1 MEVRW
6 TPSRSFSPCWHPRA
20 WPTPIRS
27 TPHSHAQ
34 GEVVR
39 ASDGFVLVPG
49 YEAVNAVLRDAE
61 YQVDDAAYLDQIFP
75 DWRGHPALSTDSLL
89 NLNGADHTRVRT
101 LMARQFTHRRVQAL
115 EPAISALTDTLLDAM
130 ADRGSGGEPVD
141 FMREFAYALP
151 VAVIAELVGVQNWD
165 RETLKV
171 QARKLTAVLEPLAD
185 ENDLAAA
192 DVAAVDLAGM
202 FAVVTAERR
211 AAPRDDLASALAA
224 VAERE
229 AGRLSEAELVE
240 NLMLLLIAGFET
252 TTNLLGNGL
261 RILLD
266 DQAAADGVR
275 SGAVQPADFVEEVLR
290 YDAPVQQTGRRR
302 HTPGVLRGVDIEA
315 GEQII
320 VMLGA
325 ANRDPRRFA
334 DPGAFLPG
342 RADAGP
348 ASFGAGPHFCLGAAL
363 ARLEGSVAFG
373 KLLTRFPDIGAGGEP
388 QRRKGLTFRGF
399 ECLPV
404 TLR

>member
-1 MEVRW
+1 MDPEQIFLALLA
-6 TPSRSFSPCWHPRA
+6 PEGMADPYPLYA
-20 WPTPIRS
+20 AL
-27 TPHSHAQ
+27 HAQ
-34 GEVVR
+34 GEVIR
-39 ASDGFVLVPG
+39 AGNGFVLVPG

-61 YQVDDAAYLDQIFP
+61 YEVDDAAYLDQIFP
-75 DWRGHPALSTDSLL
+75 GWRGHPALSTDSLL

-115 EPAISALTDTLLDAM
+115 EPAISALTDALLDAM

-151 VAVIAELVGVQNWD
+151 VAVIAELVGVHDWD

-185 ENDLAAA
+185 EHDLAAA
-192 DVAAVDLAGM
+192 DVAAVELAGL
-202 FAVVTAERR
+202 FAAVTADRR
-211 AAPRDDLASALAA
+211 AAPRDDLASALVA

-266 DQAAADGVR
+266 DEAAADGVR
-275 SGAVQPADFVEEVLR
+275 SGAVEPADFVEEVLR

-315 GEQII
+315 GEQIV

-342 RADAGP
+342 RADAGL
-348 ASFGAGPHFCLGAAL
+348 ASFGAGPHYCLGAAL
-363 ARLEGSVAFG
+363 ARLEGTVAFG
-373 KLLTRFPDIGAGGEP
+373 KLLARFPHIRAGGEP

-399 ECLPV
+399 ECIPV
-404 TLR
+404 TVR

>member
-1 MEVRW
+1 MDPEQIFLALLA
-6 TPSRSFSPCWHPRA
+6 PEGMADPYPLYA
-20 WPTPIRS
+20 AL
-27 TPHSHAQ
+27 HAQ
-34 GEVVR
+34 GEVIR
-39 ASDGFVLVPG
+39 AGNGFVLVPG

-61 YQVDDAAYLDQIFP
+61 YQVDDAACLDQIFP
-75 DWRGHPALSTDSLL
+75 GWRGHPALSTDSLL

-115 EPAISALTDTLLDAM
+115 QPAISDLTDALLDAM

-151 VAVIAELVGVQNWD
+151 VAVIAELVGVHDWD

-185 ENDLAAA
+185 EHDLAAA
-192 DVAAVDLAGM
+192 DVAAVELAGL
-202 FAVVTAERR
+202 FAAVTADRR
-211 AAPRDDLASALAA
+211 AAPRDDLASALVA

-266 DQAAADGVR
+266 DEAAADGVR
-275 SGAVQPADFVEEVLR
+275 SGAVEPADFVEEVLR

-315 GEQII
+315 GEQIV

-334 DPGAFLPG
+334 DPDAFLPG

-348 ASFGAGPHFCLGAAL
+348 ASFGAGPHYCLGAAL
-363 ARLEGSVAFG
+363 ARLEGTVAFG
-373 KLLTRFPDIGAGGEP
+373 KLLARFPHIRAGGEP

-399 ECLPV
+399 ECIPV
-404 TLR
+404 TVR